1 MSGPVSYTEAGRISA
16 RPRMPTGE
24 GEQDV
29 ESGPDQEQRAQDGG
43 TSSGTRSG
51 STTRG
56 TGTTL
61 AIGCIILFILLT
73 IALAFIAQ
81 QFR

>member
-1 MSGPVSYTEAGRISA
+1 M
-16 RPRMPTGE
+16 
-24 GEQDV
+24 
-29 ESGPDQEQRAQDGG
+29 ESGPDQEQKANDGG
-43 TSSGTRSG
+43 KPSGMQSFG
-51 STTRG
+51 TTRG

-61 AIGCIILFILLT
+61 AIGCVILFILLT

>member
-1 MSGPVSYTEAGRISA
+1 MEPDSDQDEGQQVEGKSRSA
-16 RPRMPTGE
+16 RPQG
-24 GEQDV
+24 V
-29 ESGPDQEQRAQDGG
+29 
-43 TSSGTRSG
+43 

-61 AIGCIILFILLT
+61 AIGCVILFILLT

>member
-1 MSGPVSYTEAGRISA
+1 M
-16 RPRMPTGE
+16 
-24 GEQDV
+24 
-29 ESGPDQEQRAQDGG
+29 ESGPDQEQKANDGG
-43 TSSGTRSG
+43 KPSAMQSFG
-51 STTRG
+51 TTRG

-61 AIGCIILFILLT
+61 AIGCVILFILLT

>member
-1 MSGPVSYTEAGRISA
+1 MGA
-16 RPRMPTGE
+16 RPRVRAGV

-29 ESGPDQEQRAQDGG
+29 ESGPDQEQKANDEGKPSKMQSFG
-43 TSSGTRSG
+43 
-51 STTRG
+51 TTRG

-61 AIGCIILFILLT
+61 AIGCVILFILLT
-73 IALAFIAQ
+73 IALAFVAQ